1 MVNEAR
7 GTGNGRYRALVTGAG
22 GFIGTHFVRY
32 LAARGWDVRAADIHP
47 ASVSVPDV
55 DYRTVDICDAAV
67 LRGALEGVD
76 YVFNLAS
83 VHLDVHAS
91 YDKFEAVNVRALEQL
106 VELCSEVRVR
116 RLVQVSSV
124 GVYGHVILP
133 PAREDAPLNPE
144 NTYERTKMAGEE
156 AARRAAERTGL
167 DVVVLR
173 PSWVYGTGCPRTE
186 KLLRSLRKGRF
197 FYIGRARNLR
207 HPVYID
213 DLLDGLVLAALA
225 DPSVASGR
233 TFNIAGPQWMTVQE
247 MVGQFAAGIAVPA
260 PTFHLPRWLG
270 LTVGWTAEQLS
281 ALVGAEPLIS
291 RRTLAFFENDN
302 AFDIGAARRW
312 LGYDPKVELADGVG
326 KIAGTNVPGRVAM
339 SVH

>member
-1 MVNEAR
+1 MADPQ
-7 GTGNGRYRALVTGAG
+7 YQALVTGAG

-32 LAARGWDVRAADIHP
+32 LAARGWRVRAIDVHP
-47 ASVSVPDV
+47 ASICVPDV
-55 DYRTVDICDAAV
+55 DYRTLDICDAAA
-67 LRGALEGVD
+67 LRNALEGVD
-76 YVFNLAS
+76 YIFNLAS

-91 YDKFEAVNVRALEQL
+91 FEKFAAVNVRALERL
-106 VELCSEVRVR
+106 VELCSEARVR

-124 GVYGHVILP
+124 GVYGHVVLP

-144 NTYERTKMAGEE
+144 NMYERTKMAGEE

-167 DVVVLR
+167 DVVVVR
-173 PSWVYGTGCPRTE
+173 PSWVYGAGCPRTE
-186 KLLRSLRKGRF
+186 KLIRSLRKGRF
-197 FYIGRARNLR
+197 FYIGPARNLR

-225 DPSVASGR
+225 DPSVAAGR
-233 TFNIAGPQWMTVQE
+233 TFNLAGPQWMTVQE
-247 MVGQFAAGIAVPA
+247 MVGQFAEAIAVQP
-260 PTFHLPRWLG
+260 PTFHLPRWMG

-281 ALVGAEPLIS
+281 AWVGAEPPIS

-312 LGYDPKVELADGVG
+312 LGYDPKVDLTDGVR
-326 KIAGTNVPGRVAM
+326 KIAGAHLPGRVAV